1 MIVLKN
7 KMTLD
12 EIKQAESEVL
22 KQRKKALDAFKAGIM
37 KSHTVNAVRR
47 SCDTMLEELERKKKK
62 VMK

>member
-22 KQRKKALDAFKAGIM
+22 KQRKKRWTHL
-37 KSHTVNAVRR
+37 R
-47 SCDTMLEELERKKKK
+47 LEQ
-62 VMK
+62 

>member
-22 KQRKKALDAFKAGIM
+22 KQIL
-37 KSHTVNAVRR
+37 
-47 SCDTMLEELERKKKK
+47 KK
-62 VMK
+62 VGTAGVFSVIKKMR